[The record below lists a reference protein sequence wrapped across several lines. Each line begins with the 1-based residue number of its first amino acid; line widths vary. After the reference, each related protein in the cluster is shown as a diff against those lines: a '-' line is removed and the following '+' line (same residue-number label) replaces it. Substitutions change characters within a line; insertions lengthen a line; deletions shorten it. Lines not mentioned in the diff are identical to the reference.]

1 MPKNFTPEN
10 IKQDFYNKYSN
21 VSNYK
26 ELTIKKNNVT
36 MELKNLFN
44 KNVWN
49 LKDQAQELEKK
60 QIIEHN
66 NIYNAFLSD
75 VYLLDYNKQPKI
87 KTITIKDFNDYK
99 FNEGKTERNE
109 LNYINTFKSWIN
121 NIFIDRKTD
130 LNFNWFILNQNE
142 TLFKLFEYRNNN
154 NNSIE
159 TLRKDINLLMKLW
172 KLSFSERHE
181 IINKYKLI
189 NINLSKIYEFGQK
202 TNILTPLEQTKFI
215 NYGQLLQIRQELY
228 NDWLD
233 EYENTALNKYKNTK
247 LRIKNIK
254 SLLLSFYLL
263 FPPLRLEA
271 FNLKVIKD
279 EKNYKNNDASIYIKD
294 DNNIIIYLNIKKK
307 GHKPIIYNLNDS
319 VIKSFSKSNVN
330 LLINNIV
337 ESLEVYP
344 RTELFINSKNELY
357 SEDGLKKMLKEITN
371 DKNIGVNSLRSAY
384 VSHYF
389 NKLNKLQL
397 ERVAFLM
404 RSSVGTLQNHYLKND
419 VSLMDDE
426 PEPQQQQQQKIL
438 TEINKNYVI
447 DEKPLIKV
455 VEQPLI
461 KQVEKTKNK
470 KLSDEEQK
478 IKHENKKEYLRE
490 YYSKNRNEIN
500 KINTENSKDK
510 YYIRLVRELNNNV
523 IKFENMRAATVEKW
537 GIKYNKDKKLYYST
551 LSQ

>member
-1 MPKNFTPEN
+1 
-10 IKQDFYNKYSN
+10 
-21 VSNYK
+21 
-26 ELTIKKNNVT
+26 L
-36 MELKNLFN
+36 ELKGPGPRTR
-44 KNVWN
+44 
-49 LKDQAQELEKK
+49 KK
-60 QIIEHN
+60 QLIEHN
-66 NIYNAFLSD
+66 NLYNAFLSD
-75 VYLLDYNKQPKI
+75 VYLLDYTKQPKM
-87 KTITIKDFNDYK
+87 KTITIKDFNNYK

-121 NIFIDRKTD
+121 NIFIDHKRD
-130 LNFNWFILNQNE
+130 LNFNWFVLNQNE
-142 TLFKLFEYRNNN
+142 VFLKLFEYRNNN

-159 TLRKDINLLMKLW
+159 TLRKDINLLMKLL
-172 KLSFSERHE
+172 KLSLGERHE

-202 TNILTPLEQTKFI
+202 TNKLTPLEQTKFI
-215 NYGQLLQIRQELY
+215 NYDELLKIRQDLY
-228 NDWLD
+228 NDWEN
-233 EYENTALNKYKNTK
+233 EYETTALNKYKNTK

-279 EKNYKNNDASIYIKD
+279 EKDYKNNDSSIYIKD
-294 DNNIIIYLNIKKK
+294 DNNIIIYLNTKKK

-319 VIKSFSKSNVN
+319 VIKSFSKNNVN
-330 LLINNIV
+330 TLINNIV
-337 ESLEVYP
+337 ESLETYP
-344 RTELFINSKNELY
+344 RTELFINSNNELY
-357 SEDGLKKMLKEITN
+357 SEDGLKKLLKDITK

-404 RSSVGTLQNHYLKND
+404 RSSPSTLQNHYLKKD
-419 VSLMDDE
+419 VDLMQDEPE
-426 PEPQQQQQQKIL
+426 PEPQQQQKIL
-438 TEINKNYVI
+438 NEINKNVVETPLKFKDDI
-447 DEKPLIKV
+447 INEKSLIKV

-551 LSQ
+551 LSK